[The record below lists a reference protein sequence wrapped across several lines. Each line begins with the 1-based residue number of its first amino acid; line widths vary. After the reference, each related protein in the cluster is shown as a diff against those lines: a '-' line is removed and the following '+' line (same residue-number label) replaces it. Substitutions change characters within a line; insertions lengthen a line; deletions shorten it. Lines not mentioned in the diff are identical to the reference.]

1 MANHSSSSSSPSSQ
15 LESLRNERIHSSK
28 LYFDVPP
35 TKVPIIYSKSYRIS
49 LLGFERMHLF
59 DCSKGS
65 RIRRFLIEEGIIDRS
80 QIVKPLAASKDDLL
94 VAHTSAY
101 LKSLKKS
108 ANVSEIIKISAACL
122 LPNYVVQ
129 RRILSPLR
137 KQVGGTVLAGKLAK
151 ERGWA
156 INLGGGFHHG
166 CADKGGGF
174 CAYADITLCIRYAF
188 ECLNVTRAMIID
200 LDAHQGN
207 GHAIDFADDGRVY
220 ILDVYNKNIYPRDY
234 EARKLINQKVEL
246 VSGTTTDKYLECLEN
261 ALQAS
266 ERAFHPELVVY
277 NAGTDILEGDPLGRL
292 KVTPSGVIARD
303 EKVFKFA
310 RRRNI
315 PLVMLTS
322 GGYLKSSGRVI
333 ANSIKNLKAKNL
345 IDLDMSES
353 KASEQFV

>member
-261 ALQAS
+261 ALQ
-266 ERAFHPELVVY
+266 V
-277 NAGTDILEGDPLGRL
+277 
-292 KVTPSGVIARD
+292 
-303 EKVFKFA
+303 
-310 RRRNI
+310 
-315 PLVMLTS
+315 
-322 GGYLKSSGRVI
+322 
-333 ANSIKNLKAKNL
+333 
-345 IDLDMSES
+345 
-353 KASEQFV
+353 